1 MLLILIVR
9 NFAPD
14 LNKSFPFGKYN
25 CNRNLNIKNM
35 SVMVKN
41 ACLLADR
48 INNLEESATL
58 AMSKKSRELAA
69 LGHKVINLSI
79 GEPDFKT
86 PKHICEAAKDA
97 IDQGFHSYTPVAGIP
112 ELRKVIAEKFNR
124 DNHLDWKAEN
134 VIVSTGAK
142 HSLANALAV
151 MVNPGDEVIIFAPYW
166 VSYSELV
173 KLAEG
178 TSVIVEGA
186 FDNDFKVT
194 AEQFEAAITDKTKVV
209 MFASPNNPTGSVYSE
224 AELRAIGKVVEK
236 YPNIFVLA
244 DEIYEYINFR
254 EEGHFSI
261 GSIPSIK
268 ERVITVN
275 GMAKGFAMTGWRIG
289 FIGASKWIVDGIE
302 KLQGQVTSGT
312 NHIAQRASMVAWN
325 DMTAPETMKKAYL
338 LRRDLVIGLLKEIP
352 GFKVNVPEGAFY
364 AFPDISAYFGTTDG
378 ETNINNSDDLSL
390 WLLEKAFVATVS
402 GTSFGAPNCIRIST
416 AASEESLKEAISR
429 IKTAVATL
437 K

>member
-1 MLLILIVR
+1 
-9 NFAPD
+9 
-14 LNKSFPFGKYN
+14 
-25 CNRNLNIKNM
+25 M
-35 SVMVKN
+35 SVMVETSN
-41 ACLLADR
+41 LLADR

-69 LGHKVINLSI
+69 QGHKVINLSI

-86 PKHICEAAKDA
+86 PKHICEAAKQA
-97 IDQGFHSYTPVAGIP
+97 IDNGFHAYTPVAGIP
-112 ELRKVIAEKFNR
+112 ELRKAIAEKFKR
-124 DNHLDWKAEN
+124 DNNIDWKPEN

-166 VSYSELV
+166 VSYSEMV

-178 TSVIVEGA
+178 TSVILEGA

-194 AEQFEAAITDKTKVV
+194 PEQLEAAITDKTKVI
-209 MFASPNNPTGSVYSE
+209 MYASPNNPTGSVYSE
-224 AELRAIGKVVEK
+224 AELRAIAAVIEK
-236 YPNIFVLA
+236 HENVFVLA

-254 EEGHFSI
+254 EEGHFSM
-261 GSIPSIK
+261 GSIPAIK
-268 ERVITVN
+268 DRVITVN

-289 FIGASKWIVDGIE
+289 FVGAAKWIVDGID

-312 NHIAQRASMVAWN
+312 NSIAQRASVVAWD
-325 DMTAPETMKKAYL
+325 DMTAPETMKRAYL
-338 LRRDLVIGLLKEIP
+338 VRRDLVIGLLKEIP

-364 AFPDISAYFGTTDG
+364 AFPDVSYYFGKTDG
-378 ETNINNSDDLSL
+378 EVTINNSDDLSM
-390 WLLEKAFVATVS
+390 WLLEKVFVATV
-402 GTSFGAPNCIRIST
+402 GGGSFGAPNCIRIST
-416 AASEESLKEAISR
+416 AASDEALKEAVAR
-429 IKTAVATL
+429 IKSAVETL

>member
-1 MLLILIVR
+1 
-9 NFAPD
+9 
-14 LNKSFPFGKYN
+14 
-25 CNRNLNIKNM
+25 M
-35 SVMVKN
+35 SVMVETSN
-41 ACLLADR
+41 LLADR

-69 LGHKVINLSI
+69 QGHKVINLSI

-86 PKHICEAAKDA
+86 PKHICEAAKQA
-97 IDQGFHSYTPVAGIP
+97 IDNGFHAYTPVAGIP
-112 ELRKVIAEKFNR
+112 ELRKAIAEKFKR
-124 DNHLDWKAEN
+124 DNNIDWKPEN

-166 VSYSELV
+166 VSYSEMV
-173 KLAEG
+173 KLVEG
-178 TSVIVEGA
+178 TSVILEGA

-194 AEQFEAAITDKTKVV
+194 PEQLEAAITDKTKVI
-209 MFASPNNPTGSVYSE
+209 MYASPNNPTGSVYSE
-224 AELRAIGKVVEK
+224 AELRAIAAVIEK
-236 YPNIFVLA
+236 HENIFVLA

-254 EEGHFSI
+254 EEGHFSM
-261 GSIPSIK
+261 GSIPAIK

-289 FIGASKWIVDGIE
+289 FVGAAKWIVDGID

-312 NHIAQRASMVAWN
+312 NSIAQRASVVAWD
-325 DMTAPETMKKAYL
+325 DMTAPETMKRAYL
-338 LRRDLVIGLLKEIP
+338 VRRDLVIGLLKEIP

-364 AFPDISAYFGTTDG
+364 AFPDVSYYFGKTDG
-378 ETNINNSDDLSL
+378 EVTINNSDDLSM
-390 WLLEKAFVATVS
+390 WLLEKVFVATV
-402 GTSFGAPNCIRIST
+402 GGGSFGAPNCIRIST
-416 AASEESLKEAISR
+416 AASDEALKEAVAR
-429 IKTAVATL
+429 IKSAVDTL